1 MEIAKA
7 VSQSA
12 PIIVIHGA
20 EGRGKTTLAAKFPSP
35 LFLLLERGLP
45 TGVSVDEIS
54 SIKTFDDILSALRQ
68 IYQARDNYQTLV
80 IDTIDQ
86 LEALIIKYVCGE
98 NRWTNIEAPAFGKGY
113 VAVENE

>member
-1 MEIAKA
+1 MDGRTMEIAKA
-7 VSQSA
+7 VSQTA

-20 EGRGKTTLAAKFPSP
+20 EGRGKTTLAAKFPKP

-54 SIKTFDDILSALRQ
+54 NIKALDDILSALRE
-68 IYQARDNYQTLV
+68 IYKAPNSYQTLV

-86 LEALIIKYVCGE
+86 LEALIIKHVCSE
-98 NRWTNIEAPAFGKGY
+98 NRWT
-113 VAVENE
+113 